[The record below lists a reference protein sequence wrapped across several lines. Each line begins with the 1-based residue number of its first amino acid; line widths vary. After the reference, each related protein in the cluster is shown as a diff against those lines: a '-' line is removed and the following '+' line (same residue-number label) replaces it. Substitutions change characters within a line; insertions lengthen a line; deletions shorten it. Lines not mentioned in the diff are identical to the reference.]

1 MAILFYKVCEPY
13 GGFSNFSPHKID
25 LEGLAW
31 PTSEHYYQAQKFV
44 GTPFQYLC
52 PIIRAAASPEHAAA
66 IGRNPHHKVRSDW
79 EQVKINVMYAAVLAK
94 FLSHSELKAQLLK
107 TGDEPIVENSPTD
120 CYWGCGADGMG
131 QNQLGK
137 ILMRV
142 RQELS
147 QSQTVTKWDE
157 R

>member
-13 GGFSNFSPHKID
+13 GGFSNFSPHTID
-25 LEGLAW
+25 LEGFTW
-31 PTSEHYYQAQKFV
+31 PTSEHYYQAQKFF

-66 IGRNPHHKVRSDW
+66 IGRNPRYKVRPDW
-79 EQVKINVMYAAVLAK
+79 EQVKNEVMYTAVLTK
-94 FLSHSELKAQLLK
+94 FLSHDALKNQLLS
-107 TGDEPIVENSPTD
+107 TGNEPILENSPTD
-120 CYWGCGADGMG
+120 DYWGCGSDGMG

-147 QSQTVTKWDE
+147 Q